1 LVTFWTPSKLDA
13 PWPSPESEPPRGSLA
28 EVLPWLES
36 APSEAFKHEFN
47 SSQAILAI
55 LRSTPAALKT
65 LCSTPCSSDE
75 QMNWTLQSEPG
86 EWSLTEVICH
96 LRDVETEV
104 FEPRFEKIINED
116 NPFIVGIDSDPWAEQ
131 RQYIRQD
138 GPQALSVFISKRKEL
153 ISLLSALP
161 PEDWQRPARHAI
173 FGPTHLQELAS
184 FVSEHDRLHIQ
195 QIIRLIKH

>member
-1 LVTFWTPSKLDA
+1 
-13 PWPSPESEPPRGSLA
+13 
-28 EVLPWLES
+28 
-36 APSEAFKHEFN
+36 
-47 SSQAILAI
+47 
-55 LRSTPAALKT
+55 
-65 LCSTPCSSDE
+65 
-75 QMNWTLQSEPG
+75 
-86 EWSLTEVICH
+86 LTEVICH

-131 RQYIRQD
+131 RHYIRQD
-138 GPQALSVFISKRKEL
+138 GPQALSVFISKRKGL

-195 QIIRLIKH
+195 QITRLIKH